1 MKKSVFFAITM
12 KYLVRSVK
20 YFLYLTIILVLV
32 VFVLVQLKIVEADLS
47 TMFVNGYDSYWQM
60 ALMLAVFSSLYPKWG
75 FSTRKAYINGSFEEL
90 KDGIVE
96 VMENHGY
103 VLESTEGEDM
113 TFRKR
118 SGLSK
123 ALKVWED
130 RITFS
135 REIAGY
141 RLEGLTRDLPRLIA
155 ALENKF
161 SPDE

>member
-1 MKKSVFFAITM
+1 M

-32 VFVLVQLKIVEADLS
+32 VFVLVQFNIVDADLS

-60 ALMLAVFSSLYPKWG
+60 ALMLAVFASLYPKWG

-103 VLESTEGEDM
+103 VLESNEGEDM

-130 RITFS
+130 RISFS

-155 ALENKF
+155 ALETRF
-161 SPDE
+161 SLDE

>member
-20 YFLYLTIILVLV
+20 YFFYLAFILVLV
-32 VFVLVQLKIVEADLS
+32 VFALVQFKIVDADLS
-47 TMFVNGYDSYWQM
+47 TMFVNGYDSYWQI

-103 VLESTEGEDM
+103 VLENSEGEDM

-141 RLEGLTRDLPRLIA
+141 RLEGLTRDLPRLVA

>member
-12 KYLVRSVK
+12 KYLLRSVK
-20 YFLYLTIILVLV
+20 YFFYLTIILVLV

-60 ALMLAVFSSLYPKWG
+60 ALMLAVFSALYPKWG

-90 KDGIVE
+90 RDGIVE

-103 VLESTEGEDM
+103 VLESNEGEDM

-123 ALKVWED
+123 ALKIWED
-130 RITFS
+130 RISFS

-155 ALENKF
+155 ALENRF

>member
-1 MKKSVFFAITM
+1 M

-20 YFLYLTIILVLV
+20 YFFYLTIILVLV
-32 VFVLVQLKIVEADLS
+32 VFVLVQLKIVDADLS

-103 VLESTEGEDM
+103 VLESNEGEDM

-123 ALKVWED
+123 ALKIWED
-130 RITFS
+130 RISFS

-155 ALENKF
+155 ALENRF

>member
-20 YFLYLTIILVLV
+20 YFFYLAIILALII
-32 VFVLVQLKIVEADLS
+32 FVLIQFKIVDADLS

-60 ALMLAVFSSLYPKWG
+60 GLMLAVFSFLYPKWG
-75 FSTRKAYINGSFEEL
+75 FSTRKAYINGSFEEI

-96 VMENHGY
+96 VMEGRGY
-103 VLESTEGEDM
+103 VLESNEGEDL

-118 SGLSK
+118 SGLSR
-123 ALKVWED
+123 ALKIWED

-155 ALENKF
+155 ALENRF
-161 SPDE
+161 SPVD